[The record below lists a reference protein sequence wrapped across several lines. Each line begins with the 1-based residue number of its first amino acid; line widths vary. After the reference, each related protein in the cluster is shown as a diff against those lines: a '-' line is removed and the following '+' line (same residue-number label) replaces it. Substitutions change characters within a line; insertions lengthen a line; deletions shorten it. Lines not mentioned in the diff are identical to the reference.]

1 MHEVVGL
8 VLLVP
13 VVGLA
18 TWQICE
24 IWNHGSIFE
33 EWKQKCELLTELWWA
48 RLLSCM
54 FCLSN
59 WVALLCGV
67 LALLTLKVSIWFSL
81 PLFMFAGARLANLG
95 NDLFKDA
102 CLTPTADDGF
112 SETTPADEEVSRRAP
127 FAGIFPDPDGSFT
140 INSPERIQIS
150 KPGFESNDF
159 HA

>member
-1 MHEVVGL
+1 MNMHEVIGL

-48 RLLSCM
+48 RLLSCI

-67 LALLTLKVSIWFSL
+67 FAVLTVTVSLWFGVPLL
-81 PLFMFAGARLANLG
+81 MFAGARLANLG
-95 NDLFKDA
+95 NDLFKDV
-102 CLTPTADDGF
+102 CLTPNADDGF
-112 SETTPADEEVSRRAP
+112 ILPLPAGEVVPAEAP
-127 FAGIFPDPDGSFT
+127 FTGILP
-140 INSPERIQIS
+140 
-150 KPGFESNDF
+150 KPGFEGTDF